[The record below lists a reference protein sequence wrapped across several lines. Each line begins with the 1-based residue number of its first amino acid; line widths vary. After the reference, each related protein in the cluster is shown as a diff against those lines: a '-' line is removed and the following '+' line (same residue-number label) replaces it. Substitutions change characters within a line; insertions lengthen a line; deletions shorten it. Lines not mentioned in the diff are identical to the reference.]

1 MKPLYSRNQNLN
13 VTKADLKK
21 KGLTAVQ
28 ATMIVPDTQG
38 AGLLGIGYLKSLPV
52 VPSEFIPETNS
63 KGNPVVSLAT
73 VQTYL
78 LFFARYE
85 NTYIPAGDEKL
96 YSFLVVRMLNP
107 TSAMDCATQLGMKT
121 TNVYGLTQS
130 QYETGTFQH
139 PVYLNQNN
147 EPLTFNYTDVSVI
160 IQTTPGRLDNAPIGA
175 PNFPLTPN
183 FIASQQGMLPQP
195 PYPDFIT
202 SGGQTGGTAINTGG
216 QVRFLDAS
224 LRVPTTV
231 QPTSWRWSFGG
242 TGACAGPTGVTAQN
256 PLVTFGVTG
265 SYTVTLTATNSNGS
279 SSITKN
285 NFVIVS

>member
-1 MKPLYSRNQNLN
+1 
-13 VTKADLKK
+13 
-21 KGLTAVQ
+21 
-28 ATMIVPDTQG
+28 MIVPDTQG
-38 AGLLGIGYLKSLPV
+38 AGLLGIGYLKSLPI

-63 KGNPVVSLAT
+63 KGNSVVSLAT

-107 TSAMDCATQLGMKT
+107 TSAIDCATQLGMKT

-160 IQTTPGRLDNAPIGA
+160 IQTTPGRLDNSPIGA

-195 PYPDFIT
+195 PYPDFII

-231 QPTSWRWSFGG
+231 QPTSWRWGFGG

-265 SYTVTLTATNSNGS
+265 SYAVTLTATNANGS